1 MKQQNK
7 IIEIRISRKGLQNI
21 HQEDFD
27 IQNKAKKLR
36 LQKLKLIP
44 LQGYLI
50 LDAGC
55 GPGTYGL
62 LLAQEGNEVVGI
74 DISLDAIKV
83 AKERAKRKRVNS
95 TFTPILADLENPPLR
110 NNIFDVCFV
119 GWTLHH
125 FPSLKAMSGLTR
137 VLKNGGRIA
146 LTEPNELHPALKLS
160 RHVENFFK
168 ALLREVGLYTENVS
182 VHTYKDYY
190 KNLKDHGFTITMLT
204 SCYAK
209 EPVIIPRGIGL
220 LKKILFHFIFSLRH
234 IFCTFIT
241 NITSSLNG
249 TDLLILAVKITEHG
263 FPEPLNIG

>member
-1 MKQQNK
+1 MSQDK
-7 IIEIRISRKGLQNI
+7 IVEICISRKGLQNVYP
-21 HQEDFD
+21 EDFD
-27 IQNKAKKLR
+27 IQNKAKKFR

-44 LQGYLI
+44 LQGQLV

-62 LLAQEGNEVVGI
+62 ILAQEGNEVVGI

-83 AKERAKRKRVNS
+83 AKERARRKQVDS

-110 NNIFDVCFV
+110 NNIFNVCFV

-125 FPSLKAMSGLTR
+125 FPSLKAVSGLAK

-160 RHVENFFK
+160 RHTENLFK
-168 ALLREVGLYTENVS
+168 GLLREAGLYTENVS

-190 KNLKDHGFTITMLT
+190 KNLKNHGFTIIILT

-209 EPVIIPRGIGL
+209 EPVVIPRGIGFFKSML
-220 LKKILFHFIFSLRH
+220 LHLIFYLRH
-234 IFCTFIT
+234 VLCSLIT
-241 NITSSLNG
+241 NISSSMNG
-249 TDLLILAVKITEHG
+249 TDLLILAVKNHKLE
-263 FPEPLNIG
+263 